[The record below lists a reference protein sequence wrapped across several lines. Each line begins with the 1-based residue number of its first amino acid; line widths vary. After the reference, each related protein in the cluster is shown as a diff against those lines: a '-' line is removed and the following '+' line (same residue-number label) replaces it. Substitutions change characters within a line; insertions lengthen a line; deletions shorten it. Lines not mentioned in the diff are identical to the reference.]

1 MVGGL
6 IQLMH
11 IGSEGNIFIGNPKIQ
26 FFKKI
31 YKGYI
36 NFAMEY
42 KEVPINS
49 ININNFEDFFDQRGF
64 TEIPILGD
72 LINKS
77 YLKINL
83 DY

>member
-1 MVGGL
+1 M
-6 IQLMH
+6 
-11 IGSEGNIFIGNPKIQ
+11 
-26 FFKKI
+26 
-31 YKGYI
+31 

-42 KEVPINS
+42 KEIPINS
-49 ININNFEDFFDQRGF
+49 INFNSFDDFFNQRGF

-83 DY
+83 DYYVNNFDLDIKLNEFLIEQLVYQIK